1 MGARKAKVSVIT
13 FAQISLLF
21 AALSG
26 AGILFGCGSVSSLAP
41 NVRGE
46 PAVPRT
52 LVIVVPHVVERA
64 LDPINERFLADHPD
78 VELECRAAMVDEIC
92 SRLEAEGGSGD
103 VVVMMDGPEMRILER
118 AGIVDASRKRT
129 WGTCP
134 VVMVAPEGN
143 PKKIRSLHDVTRTDI
158 ANIAIPDPERD
169 STGAAFKAAA
179 VAAGL
184 WDDIQGK
191 LTIAES
197 PHAACT
203 ACEEGGADTAVT
215 YSPCV
220 LFGHSEST
228 LCLAAFL
235 PDDLYEPVK
244 MAAAPFA
251 GADNPLIDAY
261 LDHLLALQSQI
272 IVGRVGFAPV
282 KGPSPAAAD
291 RSLLVPCG
299 AGLQPPMDEI
309 GEIYFN
315 RTGIRVDFSYAGAGM
330 LLATLNST
338 RRGDLYIPGESF
350 YVDLARERGFIADQ
364 KPVVFFLPV
373 IIVQEGNP
381 RHIHSLRDLARPGLR
396 VAIGDPEALAVG
408 PVTQRV
414 LQRAG
419 IRDAVQRNV
428 TMQAGCIPELA
439 NAVSMR
445 AVDAGIVWDAVA
457 AQHAKHVDIVPI
469 DPRYNE
475 VAEVLVG
482 KLTCSKQPQEAQRL
496 MDFIASEE
504 AAAVFHK
511 HGFSTESPPGVR
523 HAPKKPAPKA

>member
-1 MGARKAKVSVIT
+1 MSLTRSAQKSV
-13 FAQISLLF
+13 LF
-21 AALSG
+21 AALLGASLLSG
-26 AGILFGCGSVSSLAP
+26 CASLSGSAP
-41 NVRGE
+41 DALGD
-46 PAVPRT
+46 ASPRA
-52 LVIVVPHVVERA
+52 LVIVTPHVAKRA
-64 LDPINERFLADHPD
+64 LDPINEQFLDAHPG
-78 VELECRAAMVDEIC
+78 VALEFRAAMVDEMC
-92 SRLEAEGGSGD
+92 NRLEAEGGSGH
-103 VVVMMDGPEMRILER
+103 VLVMMDGPEMRILER
-118 AGIVDASRKRT
+118 AGVVDASRKCT

-143 PKKIRSLHDVTRTDI
+143 PKKIRSLYDVERADI
-158 ANIAIPDPERD
+158 GRIAIPDSNRD

-179 VAAGL
+179 VGAGL
-184 WDDIQGK
+184 WDDIQPK
-191 LTIAES
+191 LTICES
-197 PHAACT
+197 PHAACA
-203 ACEEGGADTAVT
+203 ACETGKADTAVT

-235 PDDLYEPVK
+235 PDDLYEPAK

-251 GADNPLIDAY
+251 GADDPLIDAY
-261 LDHLLALQSQI
+261 LDHLLAPQSQI

-282 KGPSPAAAD
+282 RGPSPASASS
-291 RSLLVPCG
+291 SLLVPCG
-299 AGLQPPMDEI
+299 AGLQPPMNEI
-309 GEIYFN
+309 ADIYFN

-381 RHIHSLRDLARPGLR
+381 KRIRSLTDLARPGLR

-408 PVTQRV
+408 PVTQRI

-419 IRDAVQRNV
+419 TRDAVHSNV

-445 AVDAGIVWDAVA
+445 TVDAGIVWDAVA
-457 AQHAKHVDIVPI
+457 AQHAEHVDVVPI

-475 VAEVLVG
+475 VAEVLVA
-482 KLTCSKQPQEAQRL
+482 KLTCSKHPQEAQRL

-523 HAPKKPAPKA
+523 HAPKRPAPKA